1 MRILVAD
8 DDRVIVTLIAGLLRQ
23 KGHEAVPV
31 FDAMQAVMFAARPPP
46 VDAII
51 LDIHM
56 PGGTGIEAIRRLK
69 SLPKTA
75 LIPLV
80 VLSGSTDP
88 ALPDKVKA
96 DGADAFLSKPVD
108 PAQLFA
114 TLERLVPAG
123 GAPSQR

>member
-1 MRILVAD
+1 MRVLVAD

-23 KGHEAVPV
+23 RGHEAVPV
-31 FDAMQAVMFAARPPP
+31 FDAMQAVMFAGRPPT

-51 LDIHM
+51 LDINM

-75 LIPLV
+75 LIPLI

-88 ALPDKVKA
+88 AMPDKVKA
-96 DGADAFLSKPVD
+96 DGADAFLTKPVD
-108 PAQLFA
+108 PALLFA
-114 TLERLVPAG
+114 ALEKLASRGVAG
-123 GAPSQR
+123 PQ